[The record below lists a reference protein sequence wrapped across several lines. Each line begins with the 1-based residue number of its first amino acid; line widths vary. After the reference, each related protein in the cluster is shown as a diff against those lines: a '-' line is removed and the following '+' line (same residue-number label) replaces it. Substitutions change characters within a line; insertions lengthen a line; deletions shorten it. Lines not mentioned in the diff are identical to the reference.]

1 MEKALN
7 YPFQSIFEA
16 SRQAIVKAV
25 EDAGGHVVGTVDE
38 EIIVDG
44 LTPEAYLSLVKN
56 LNQR

>member
-7 YPFQSIFEA
+7 YPFQSITEA
-16 SRQAIVKAV
+16 CRQAVVKAV
-25 EDAGGHVVGTVDE
+25 EDAGGRIVGTVDD

-44 LTPEAYLSLVKN
+44 LTPEAYESVVKN